1 MWMDFIDL
9 RRNKEERCVS
19 ARGEVEGCRIWR
31 AVTTLF
37 VQEHFQERKNFR
49 DSDLAGKTSLGKK
62 KIIAM

>member
-37 VQEHFQERKNFR
+37 IQEHFQERKN
-49 DSDLAGKTSLGKK
+49 
-62 KIIAM
+62 KILRQ